1 MMAAIVDTTTLG
13 ETVLYSV
20 IAGVGIAVVFG
31 ACVSSVA
38 GLIDARR
45 EGRTAA
51 GLAWGALAVVC
62 LACAAGA
69 IVLGI
74 VVMSEKG

>member
-1 MMAAIVDTTTLG
+1 MIASIVNATTLAKTIG
-13 ETVLYSV
+13 YSL
-20 IAGVGIAVVFG
+20 IAGVGISVIFG
-31 ACVSSVA
+31 AGISSAA
-38 GLIDARR
+38 GLVEARR
-45 EGRTAA
+45 EHRTAA
-51 GLAWGALAVVC
+51 GLAWGALALVC